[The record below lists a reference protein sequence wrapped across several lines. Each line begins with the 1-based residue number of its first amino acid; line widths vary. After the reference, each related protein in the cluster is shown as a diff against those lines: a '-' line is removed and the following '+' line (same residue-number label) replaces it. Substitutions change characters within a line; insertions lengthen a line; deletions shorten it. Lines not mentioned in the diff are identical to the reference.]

1 MSNVIIYGLLM
12 AGLLGLPIGLLF
24 AVESDTW
31 WGKMLAILI
40 SCGIC
45 FGFGCMCEQESVN
58 DHETFNNGV
67 CVKCG
72 GEYRFTSSTRYRMSE
87 TFYYTCQDC
96 GWTIETN
103 CLMNKHQG
111 GE

>member
-1 MSNVIIYGLLM
+1 MSDVIIAGLLM
-12 AGLLGLPIGLLF
+12 CGVAGLPIGL
-24 AVESDTW
+24 AVAIGCCDHW
-31 WGKMLAILI
+31 WSKLLSFVICCAIGF
-40 SCGIC
+40 GI
-45 FGFGCMCEQESVN
+45 GCMCGQESVN
-58 DHETFNNGV
+58 DRDTFNNGV

-103 CLMNKHQG
+103 CLMNKH
-111 GE
+111 

>member
-1 MSNVIIYGLLM
+1 MSNVIIGGLLM
-12 AGLLGLPIGLLF
+12 GGIVGLPVGLLIAIGR
-24 AVESDTW
+24 DTW

-45 FGFGCMCEQESVN
+45 FGFGCMFSQENIN
-58 DHETFNNGV
+58 DTNKFNNGA
-67 CVKCG
+67 CKQCG
-72 GEYRFTSSTRYRMSE
+72 GEYRFTSSTRYRMNE

-103 CLMNKHQG
+103 RLMNKN
-111 GE
+111 

>member
-1 MSNVIIYGLLM
+1 MSDIII
-12 AGLLGLPIGLLF
+12 AGLFMGGIIGLPIGLIV
-24 AVESDTW
+24 AMGRDTW
-31 WGKMLAILI
+31 WGKVLSFI
-40 SCGIC
+40 IC
-45 FGFGCMCEQESVN
+45 CSIFFGVGVMFGQESSN
-58 DHETFNNGV
+58 DRNTFNNGV

-103 CLMNKHQG
+103 CLMNKD
-111 GE
+111 